1 MITGLD
7 HIAIIVS
14 AEKCL
19 SFYEQLGFRETKRIQ
34 RNYDEVIFMRKSEI
48 TLEIFVDKNHPKH
61 IKNPEAMGLRHI
73 ALSVNDL
80 RNTIEELKNKGIK
93 AEPVRQDWFG
103 RNLTFIYDPDE
114 QPIEL
119 IENIND

>member
-1 MITGLD
+1 MITVLD
-7 HIAIIVS
+7 HIAVIVS
-14 AEKCL
+14 SEKCL
-19 SFYEQLGFRETKRIQ
+19 SFYELLGFRKTKQIQ
-34 RNYDEVIFMRKSEI
+34 RNSDEVVFMKSGEI

-73 ALSVNDL
+73 TLSVTDL
-80 RNTIEELKNKGIK
+80 QKMIEELRNKGIK